1 MTGTSA
7 RLRQLRVAKAR
18 LAASFVVLDLDWLPL
33 SAPLLCR
40 RLGYCGE
47 PARAALAAPGAA
59 CGINATLAG
68 LGARER
74 GEALELLNIAA
85 LRPDD
90 LSISAGVH
98 EWKVAGPSGPA
109 THAYVCTDAQ
119 VGTRCRL

>member
-74 GEALELLNIAA
+74 GEALARLAERNALDLELYAFARRLV
-85 LRPDD
+85 RRR
-90 LSISAGVH
+90 
-98 EWKVAGPSGPA
+98 GP
-109 THAYVCTDAQ
+109 
-119 VGTRCRL
+119 